1 MNKKFA
7 LLALIFWISI
17 IIIFFSII
25 FTFAIENNFKII
37 EACKVIALQVQISIL
52 NIGIMSWLVCILL
65 FAVRPLVFFPAT
77 VMTLTTLYVFGP
89 FVGFMLSLLGEL
101 LSAVITFTIGK
112 FFSDEFKLTKQSM
125 IKPITPYFQKN
136 AFLSVFV
143 LRIVPLFPFDFVNY
157 SAGILNIN
165 FKKYFY
171 ATALGIVPGLL
182 VFVFLAYSIINQ
194 KFLPYAI
201 ITTATLIIFGIY
213 LKKKYEV
220 HA

>member
-7 LLALIFWISI
+7 LLALFFWISI
-17 IIIFFSII
+17 IIIFFSTI
-25 FTFAIENNFKII
+25 FTFAIENNLKII

-112 FFSDEFKLTKQSM
+112 FFSDEFKLTKQLM
-125 IKPITPYFQKN
+125 IQPIIPYFQKN
-136 AFLSVFV
+136 AFLSVFI

-194 KFLPYAI
+194 QFLPYAI
-201 ITTATLIIFGIY
+201 ITTVTLIIFGIY

-220 HA
+220 RT